1 MQEQQQ
7 QQSRPGARAKSWVSN
22 MAAGALHLFL
32 LGLWEPAAVTR
43 CSHPSGDT
51 LTLRIKQPA
60 FKGVWA
66 RAPTRCPTLTP
77 PHCPSFLPAT
87 VEMLEKIEEAA
98 TSAAPAPLQFLNR
111 LKPPRWLFRTVACL
125 ILGGQVVGRISRGGR
140 GAAGTKGLGVSGGV
154 TGDGERG
161 VDHHSVTQQLDA
173 TTIVTWQCVGL
184 PADTQVAAEL
194 PAG

>member
-32 LGLWEPAAVTR
+32 LSLWDSAAVPR

-140 GAAGTKGLGVSGGV
+140 GGSRDKGAGCVRGCDGRWGARGG
-154 TGDGERG
+154 
-161 VDHHSVTQQLDA
+161 
-173 TTIVTWQCVGL
+173 
-184 PADTQVAAEL
+184 
-194 PAG
+194 